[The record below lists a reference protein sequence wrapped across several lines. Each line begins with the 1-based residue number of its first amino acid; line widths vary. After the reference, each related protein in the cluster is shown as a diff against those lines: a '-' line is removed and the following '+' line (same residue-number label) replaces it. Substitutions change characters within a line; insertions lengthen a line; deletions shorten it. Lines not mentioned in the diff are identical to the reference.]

1 MAETA
6 PSPLFQW
13 PLGDK
18 SGLLEV
24 LSQGPTMQ
32 KPGNHCFH
40 FGDNAVNIPYQAIRI
55 ESPTTPH
62 LSVLLNEQNSF
73 RDLAISMYIKS
84 SGKPQGTLL
93 QYNSDS
99 AEKIRV
105 VFDPLEGFAVISF
118 RDEYDIPAGIVVADG
133 IAVPDTWTHVI
144 FQRAYKTGRITVY
157 VNGERVVD
165 EDDEFQDEVSLPA
178 TGQLFLGNTDPPNSE
193 GDQQFEGFIS
203 CLQIFTHTLN
213 TKDIIA
219 TQKFC
224 LPEQW
229 NLGYQGNSFYITYQV
244 EFYDTGIYYQKMCI
258 ISMSS
263 IILSNSYLLE

>member
-24 LSQGPTMQ
+24 LSQGPSMQ

-55 ESPTTPH
+55 ESPTTPY

-84 SGKPQGTLL
+84 SGKPKGTLL

-144 FQRAYKTGRITVY
+144 FQRAYKTGRITVN
-157 VNGERVVD
+157 VNGENVVE

-178 TGQLFLGNTDPPNSE
+178 TGQLFLGNTDPLNSE

-244 EFYDTGIYYQKMCI
+244 EFYDTGIYYQKIVFKRKICV
-258 ISMSS
+258 
-263 IILSNSYLLE
+263 L